1 MVREAQDW
9 HKPPVL
15 KRGKGPEFSICARGD
30 HIGAPKRQPFMSPAE
45 LIIAGE
51 LVYGSQWRKPLA
63 KAIGYSRR
71 MIWYYESGERQI
83 PENVAI
89 SVRRLADLGP
99 VGSLVRSSG
108 QESRA
113 RSAAGLGASDSRS
126 DTGLTSRV
134 QGLVPGRAIG

>member
-1 MVREAQDW
+1 VVEQGGARGTRLAQAS
-9 HKPPVL
+9 
-15 KRGKGPEFSICARGD
+15 GPQAGQGTRFSICARGD
-30 HIGAPKRQPFMSPAE
+30 HIGALKRQPFMSPAD

-99 VGSLVRSSG
+99 VGSLVRSSVKKAVPDLPPVWVHRIAV
-108 QESRA
+108 QILA
-113 RSAAGLGASDSRS
+113 DL
-126 DTGLTSRV
+126 TGS
-134 QGLVPGRAIG
+134 GLVR